1 MVVFHDW
8 VGTIFG
14 MFFVLLG
21 FTLFVF
27 MLLPSNKRLLEA
39 SRGVDAVVRV
49 VIVDD
54 GVIDIAS
61 ARRGRAGY
69 AGGGSTS

>member
-1 MVVFHDW
+1 MSDCIPARAAWSYSTTW

-39 SRGVDAVVRV
+39 SRG
-49 VIVDD
+49 
-54 GVIDIAS
+54 S
-61 ARRGRAGY
+61 
-69 AGGGSTS
+69 